1 MSKMNSVVHFE
12 MPYDDRERMAKFY
25 QDVFGWQ
32 TQMLGEEMG
41 NYVLATTT
49 ERSESGPISPG
60 AINGG
65 LFRRNPDWPAQY
77 PCVVLSVDDV
87 KAAIRRVTEV
97 GGEVLGEPMEIPSV
111 GRYVSFF
118 DTEGNR
124 VSMLQPIRMSER
136 KTPARGKIA
145 ALVADG
151 FQEEEY
157 FLPKV
162 ALQQAGFQV
171 EALSTGREPVE
182 IYSFFSP
189 TGTLRIDKVVADA
202 KVDDYV
208 GVLIPGGAKSP
219 ALLSESPA
227 VREFVRDAN
236 ARGMVIA
243 AMCRGSLLLVKS
255 DIVRGRR
262 ITGFNL
268 VDQYPDL
275 ALQPEAEAAG
285 ATWLNAP
292 VVIEGNLITSPH
304 PDQTTAFTEA
314 ILSSLGE

>member
-1 MSKMNSVVHFE
+1 MNKMNSVVHFE

-25 QDVFGWQ
+25 QKAFGWQ
-32 TQMLGEEMG
+32 TQTLGEEMG

-49 ERSESGPISPG
+49 ERNESDPIRQG

-65 LFRRNPDWPAQY
+65 FFQRNPDWPAQY
-77 PCVVLSVDDV
+77 PSVVVSVDDIE
-87 KAAIRRVTEV
+87 AAIRRVTEA

-124 VSMLQPIRMSER
+124 VSMLQPIQKSER
-136 KTPARGKIA
+136 KITAKGKIA
-145 ALVADG
+145 AL
-151 FQEEEY
+151 
-157 FLPKV
+157 
-162 ALQQAGFQV
+162 
-171 EALSTGREPVE
+171 STAREPVE

-189 TGTLRIDKVVADA
+189 TGTLDIDKVVGDA
-202 KVDDYV
+202 NVDDYV

-304 PDQTTAFTEA
+304 PDQTAAFTGA